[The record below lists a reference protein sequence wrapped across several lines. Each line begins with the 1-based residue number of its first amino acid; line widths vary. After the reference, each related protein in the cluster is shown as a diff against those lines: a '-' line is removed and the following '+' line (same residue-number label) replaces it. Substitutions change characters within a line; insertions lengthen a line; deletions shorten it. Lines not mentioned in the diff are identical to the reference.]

1 MEDRR
6 QAPPLPDIDDIPPT
20 PKTKPPRESSDF
32 NANVKL
38 DVTITVRLDP
48 EFFETIIGTLQKL
61 KELS

>member
-1 MEDRR
+1 MKDTR
-6 QAPPLPDIDDIPPT
+6 QAPPLPDIDNIPPT

-48 EFFETIIGTLQKL
+48 EFFETILTGLQKL
-61 KELS
+61 KDL

>member
-1 MEDRR
+1 MKDER
-6 QAPPLPDIDDIPPT
+6 QAPPLPDIDDIPP
-20 PKTKPPRESSDF
+20 KPPRESSDF

-48 EFFETIIGTLQKL
+48 EFFEKILTSLQKL